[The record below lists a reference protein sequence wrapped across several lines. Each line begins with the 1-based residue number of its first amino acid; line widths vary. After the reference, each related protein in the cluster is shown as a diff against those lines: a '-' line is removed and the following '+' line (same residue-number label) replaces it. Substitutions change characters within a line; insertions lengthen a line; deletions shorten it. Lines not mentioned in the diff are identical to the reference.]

1 MINKACIFNIQRYSL
16 HDGGG
21 IRTIVFFKG
30 CPFTCPWCC
39 NPESLSMKP
48 QLFYKE
54 ILCMNCSMKING
66 MCTTLP
72 EDCPT
77 GAKEIIG
84 KMQSVDEVYDIV
96 KRDYAFYESSGGGV
110 TLSGGEFL
118 LQIDFA
124 IELLKKCKTNNIHTA
139 VESTLALNVPRLKE
153 LVDLVDIFLIDF
165 KIMDEIKS
173 KSILNLDINTM
184 LENVQ
189 SIIDNG
195 GKVIPRIPLIPTY
208 TATNENI
215 EAIINQLK
223 KMNLKEIH
231 LLPFHQLGE
240 GKYKSI
246 QKEYTCEKLK
256 PLSDEEVELIQERFR
271 NEGFKSVIHG
281 N

>member
-1 MINKACIFNIQRYSL
+1 MTNKACIFNIQRYSL

-48 QLFYKE
+48 QLFYKD
-54 ILCMNCSMKING
+54 ILCMNCSKKING
-66 MCTTLP
+66 MCTTSV

-77 GAKEIIG
+77 GAKEIVG

-118 LQIDFA
+118 MQFDFA
-124 IELLKKCKTNNIHTA
+124 IELLKKCKANHIHSA
-139 VESTLALNVPRLKE
+139 IESTMALPVKRIEE
-153 LVDLVDIFLIDF
+153 LVDLVDVFLVDF
-165 KIMDEIKS
+165 KIMNEKQS
-173 KSILNLDINTM
+173 KEILNLDIKIM

-195 GKVIPRIPLIPTY
+195 GRVIPRIPLIPTY
-208 TATNENI
+208 TATIENI
-215 EAIINQLK
+215 QAIIKL
-223 KMNLKEIH
+223 LKEMNIKEVH

-246 QKEYTCEKLK
+246 QKEYHCEHLR
-256 PLSDEEVELIQERFR
+256 PLSDQEVEQIEELFKK
-271 NEGFKSVIHG
+271 EGFKSVIHG

>member
-1 MINKACIFNIQRYSL
+1 MSKQACIFNIQRYSL

-39 NPESLSMKP
+39 NPESLSNQP

-54 ILCMNCSMKING
+54 ILCMNCSKKING
-66 MCTTLP
+66 LCETAA

-77 GAKEIIG
+77 GAKEIVG

-124 IELLKKCKTNNIHTA
+124 IELLKKCKANNIHTA
-139 VESTLALNVPRLKE
+139 VESTMALPVTRIKE
-153 LVDLVDIFLIDF
+153 LVKLVDIFLIDF
-165 KIMDEIKS
+165 KIMDSEKS
-173 KSILNLDINTM
+173 KKILNLNVETM
-184 LENVQ
+184 LSNVQ
-189 SIIDNG
+189 LILDNG
-195 GKVIPRIPLIPTY
+195 GKVIPRIPLIPTFS
-208 TATNENI
+208 ATTENI
-215 EAIINQLK
+215 NAIMVQLK
-223 KMNLKEIH
+223 RMNLKEVH

-246 QKEYTCEKLK
+246 QKEYTCENLK
-256 PLSDEEVELIQERFR
+256 PLSDEEVDQIEETFK
-271 NEGFKSVIHG
+271 NEGFKTVIHG

>member
-1 MINKACIFNIQRYSL
+1 MIKEACIFNIQRYSL

-48 QLFYKE
+48 QLFHKE
-54 ILCMNCSMKING
+54 ILCMNCSKKVNG
-66 MCTTLP
+66 LCDTKV

-84 KMQSVDEVYDIV
+84 NMQSVEQVYDIV
-96 KRDYAFYESSGGGV
+96 KRDYAFYESSGGGI

-118 LQIDFA
+118 LQSEFA
-124 IELLKKCKTNNIHTA
+124 VALLKKCKANNIHTA
-139 VESTLALNVPRLKE
+139 VETTMALPVEYLEQLINYI
-153 LVDLVDIFLIDF
+153 DLFLIDF
-165 KIMDEIKS
+165 KIMDTAQS
-173 KSILNLDINTM
+173 KKILNLDVDVM
-184 LENVQ
+184 LKNVQ
-189 SIIDNG
+189 YILDHG
-195 GKVIPRIPLIPTY
+195 GKIIPRIPLILNY
-208 TATNENI
+208 TATKENLSL
-215 EAIINQLK
+215 IIDI
-223 KMNLKEIH
+223 LKEMHLKEVH

-246 QKEYTCEKLK
+246 QKQYTCHDLK
-256 PLSDEEVELIQERFR
+256 PFSDEEIAQIETMFI
-271 NEGFKSVIHG
+271 NEGFKTIIHG